1 MTAAKR
7 QAKCRAKLKESREKY
22 AEHKK
27 KNVQYQMKS
36 RCKKKERELS
46 LPNRDQKL
54 IQEHRREETRKRV
67 AKWRALRKEEAKDKG
82 PAALTVPFGSAQ
94 ALGKAI
100 YRARRALRPALP

>member
-1 MTAAKR
+1 MVKYSINVGVQPSHIYNSVLQEKMPMTAAER

-36 RCKKKERELS
+36 RCKKKERESS

-54 IQEHRREETRKRV
+54 I
-67 AKWRALRKEEAKDKG
+67 
-82 PAALTVPFGSAQ
+82 
-94 ALGKAI
+94 
-100 YRARRALRPALP
+100 